1 VSRQE
6 ADQENLVKRIDF
18 YYFLSWGLI
27 LLAIFGVPKHT
38 KHRLVL
44 QPIAAMSKQQLAS
57 HSLLLK
63 DEDGE
68 TLGMC
73 TGTAI
78 GPHALLTAEHCLE
91 RGGVKKISPDL
102 ATEDHNILAVAGDG
116 RDHVLLL
123 LDGSPFTNY
132 ITVKPGTAKL
142 KDLVNMYGAGGGEYP
157 PAHKSG
163 HVVDCQD
170 PSDVDTNAGIV
181 CTTLPIIPG
190 DSGSAVYEADGEMVG
205 IVTYSDTER
214 PYTNVDFALNFSQK
228 MYNDAAAFDGTHT
241 PKPVTKKK
249 VENPFDIF

>member
-6 ADQENLVKRIDF
+6 ADQEKLVKRIDF
-18 YYFLSWGLI
+18 YYFLSLGLI
-27 LLAIFGVPKHT
+27 LLAIFGVPKYN
-38 KHRLVL
+38 KHRPVL
-44 QPIAAMSKQQLAS
+44 QSVATMSKQQLAS
-57 HSLLLK
+57 HSLLLE

-73 TGTAI
+73 TGTAV
-78 GPHALLTAEHCLE
+78 GPHSLLTAEHCMR
-91 RGGVKKISPDL
+91 RGVVKQLSIDL
-102 ATEDHNILAVAGDG
+102 ATEDHKILAVAGDG

-132 ITVKPGTAKL
+132 IIVKFGTAKL
-142 KDLVNMYGAGGGEYP
+142 KDIVSMYGSGGREYP
-157 PAHKSG
+157 PVYKSG
-163 HVVDCQD
+163 QVVDCQD
-170 PSDVDTNAGIV
+170 PSDVDINAGIV
-181 CTTLPIIPG
+181 CTTLPVIPG

-249 VENPFDIF
+249 VNTKY